1 MLPTL
6 LSQMTAANELD
17 ETPKERRR
25 RQIRNRM
32 VYNGWGL
39 YSLVQMLAHK
49 CLRFGK
55 ELHIIDER
63 DSHRCKC
70 TQDMPLWKWA
80 YRCTDENCAV
90 NLYRRFA
97 AGPVTHSA
105 LSVVCCMSV
114 Q

>member
-63 DSHRCKC
+63 IVIVQMHARHAVVEVGVSLHR
-70 TQDMPLWKWA
+70 
-80 YRCTDENCAV
+80 
-90 NLYRRFA
+90 
-97 AGPVTHSA
+97 
-105 LSVVCCMSV
+105 
-114 Q
+114 